1 MNAALSGAA
10 MRLRDHRAVPN
21 LASTKEMRMRLEGK
35 VALVTGAARGFGAGI
50 AEVFAREGARLV
62 LTDIDGEGV
71 TAAANQLSNRAIA
84 VTADVT
90 KASDWQ
96 QTVATC
102 VDKFGRLDI
111 IVNNAGI
118 SHRNQPLLDVSEAE
132 FERVFAVNVKSIY
145 LSAQAAV
152 PVMRRQGG
160 GVFINVGSTAALRPR
175 PGLAWYNGSKGA
187 VHLISRTMAVELAPD
202 KIRVCVI
209 APVAGDTPLLATFMG
224 EDTPE
229 RRAAFVATVPL
240 GRLSTP
246 NDVANTAL
254 FLASDDAAFLTGNVV
269 EVDGGRCV

>member
-1 MNAALSGAA
+1 
-10 MRLRDHRAVPN
+10 MRLD
-21 LASTKEMRMRLEGK
+21 GK
-35 VALVTGAARGFGAGI
+35 VALITGAARGFGAGI

-62 LTDIDGEGV
+62 LTDVDGEGV
-71 TAAANQLSNRAIA
+71 AKVAKSLGDKARGLS
-84 VTADVT
+84 ADVT
-90 KASDWQ
+90 KATDWQ
-96 QTVATC
+96 NAVEVCVA
-102 VDKFGRLDI
+102 KFGRLDI
-111 IVNNAGI
+111 VVNNAGT
-118 SHRNQPLLDVSEAE
+118 SHLNQPLLDVSEKE
-132 FERVFAVNVKSIY
+132 FDRVFAVNVKSIY

-152 PVMRRQGG
+152 PIMRKQGG
-160 GVFINVGSTAALRPR
+160 GVFINIGSTAAIRPR

-240 GRLSTP
+240 GRFSTP
-246 NDVANTAL
+246 RDVANTAL
-254 FLASDDAAFLTGNVV
+254 FLASDEAGFLTGNVV